1 MAPEGATM
9 ERRPRKAPRAVRRR
23 QILEA
28 TIDSISRVGFAETT
42 LASVA
47 RIAGVSQ
54 ASLIFH
60 FKTKDAL
67 LVETLRH
74 LSEEYQAIWQA
85 ALAAAPADALAR
97 ICALVAADFDPAL
110 CSRKKV
116 AVWQA
121 FWGEAKSRPVYMR
134 ICGERDEAR
143 DAVMTEACRA
153 LLSALGRSEDE
164 AGTVAAVID
173 GLCDG
178 LWQSLLLEP
187 GDFSRRDGLRLMF
200 FQLATLFP
208 ERAAEIEAQADRLWR
223 GKGPRAR
230 SKNDG

>member
-1 MAPEGATM
+1 MASDSMTV

-28 TIDSISRVGFAETT
+28 TIDSISRVGFADTT

-47 RIAGVSQ
+47 RIAGISQ

-74 LSEEYQAIWQA
+74 LAEEYQTIWQA
-85 ALAAAPADALAR
+85 ALAAAPSDPLAR
-97 ICALVAADFDPAL
+97 ICALVTADFDPVL

-116 AVWQA
+116 SVWQA
-121 FWGEAKSRPVYMR
+121 FWGEAKSRPIYMR
-134 ICGERDEAR
+134 ICGERAEER
-143 DAVMTEACRA
+143 DAVMAEACRA
-153 LLSALGRSEDE
+153 LLSALGRPEDE

-187 GDFSRRDGLRLMF
+187 GAFSRRDGLRLMF

-208 ERAAEIEAQADRLWR
+208 ERTAEIGTQADRLWR
-223 GKGPRAR
+223 SKGPRTR
-230 SKNDG
+230 PKNDG